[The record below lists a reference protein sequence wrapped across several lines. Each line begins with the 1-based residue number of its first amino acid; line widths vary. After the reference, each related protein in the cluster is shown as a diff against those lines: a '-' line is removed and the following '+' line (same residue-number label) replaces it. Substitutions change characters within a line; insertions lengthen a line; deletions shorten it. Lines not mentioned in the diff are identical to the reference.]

1 VARVNKYPTG
11 FLDLL
16 GAKTQGKTP
25 PDFSEVLAGTVPLEE
40 FYLADALSGV
50 REDANHGGPSV
61 FTLPVPQSEV
71 WLVKGCSV
79 TSVLTL
85 ATSFEKWAVQ
95 LSGLPR
101 RSDESAAGLNDAYV
115 WASQTLATTVAAT
128 RDADAVT
135 FPVPFVLLPGN
146 GLNFRLMQRDA
157 GAARITEI
165 AAFVAVLRS

>member
-1 VARVNKYPTG
+1 
-11 FLDLL
+11 
-16 GAKTQGKTP
+16 
-25 PDFSEVLAGTVPLEE
+25 
-40 FYLADALSGV
+40 
-50 REDANHGGPSV
+50 V

-85 ATSFEKWAVQ
+85 ATSFEKWGVQ

-101 RSDESAAGLNDAYV
+101 RSDESAPGLNDAYV
-115 WASQTLATTVAAT
+115 WASETLSTTIAAQ
-128 RDADAVT
+128 RSADAVT